1 MKSLILICLI
11 SLSISC
17 GQIDTRPKYISASST
32 LSTEIGI
39 APMNLQIKD
48 NLANLKANSI
58 FSEVPGR
65 NIPTSNGIYN
75 VNEYQNIQIDGD
87 TLTFEVT
94 EKLYVVLSSSSMF
107 YRSYSLSIGAVGFS
121 KMVSVEAT
129 QEPEGE
135 IEVIFSENSKSIELN
150 GKWNDGTIIS
160 LRYVYI
166 CTNKDLFYK
175 SQYITVG
182 SQGES
187 YGICKVSF
195 EAKGDTILLGTK
207 ENLLPFDGNKIYYE
221 QACPEKE

>member
-1 MKSLILICLI
+1 
-11 SLSISC
+11 
-17 GQIDTRPKYISASST
+17 
-32 LSTEIGI
+32 
-39 APMNLQIKD
+39 MNLQIKD

-135 IEVIFSENSKSIELN
+135 IEVIFSENSK
-150 GKWNDGTIIS
+150 
-160 LRYVYI
+160 
-166 CTNKDLFYK
+166 
-175 SQYITVG
+175 
-182 SQGES
+182 
-187 YGICKVSF
+187 
-195 EAKGDTILLGTK
+195 
-207 ENLLPFDGNKIYYE
+207 
-221 QACPEKE
+221 